1 MLHQKLTNN
10 KKQVVKKNTDEF
22 KYECDTQT
30 CYVEEMKNETWG
42 WLCWNWRWWW

>member
-30 CYVEEMKNETWG
+30 CYVEKMKNET
-42 WLCWNWRWWW
+42 